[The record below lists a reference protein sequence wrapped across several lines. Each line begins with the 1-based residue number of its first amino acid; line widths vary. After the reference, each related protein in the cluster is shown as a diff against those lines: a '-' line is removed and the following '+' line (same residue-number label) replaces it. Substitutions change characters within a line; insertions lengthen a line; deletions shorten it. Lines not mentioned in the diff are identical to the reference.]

1 MKKLLLTSAFI
12 IGIAYMGSAQT
23 TPPTQPTQKHETKKE
38 TKTKPTSTVPQKAHN
53 MIRPRHK
60 KYSGHKTKTKTQ
72 KS

>member
-12 IGIAYMGSAQT
+12 IGLAAISSAQT
-23 TPPTQPTQKHETKKE
+23 TQTTQPTQKQETKKE

-53 MIRPRHK
+53 MIRPKHK
-60 KYSGHKTKTKTQ
+60 KYSGHKTKTKTK